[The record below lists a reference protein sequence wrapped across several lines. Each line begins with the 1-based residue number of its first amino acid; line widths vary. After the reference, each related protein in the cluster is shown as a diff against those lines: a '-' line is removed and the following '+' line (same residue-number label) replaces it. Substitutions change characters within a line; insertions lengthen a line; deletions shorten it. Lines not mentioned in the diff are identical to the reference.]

1 MSRFLRFCAF
11 LSVLFLATNVFAAG
25 YTCPTAKRYT
35 SCATNYYVSDCGTT
49 FNGRTL
55 TTDDL
60 TAGNSCEEC
69 PDGYTC
75 SGGLVCPRVSQVTIA
90 YVTGNTTLGQ
100 SQPLAGVATSLATIS
115 RMSTGV
121 PAALKNTDYGWTFA
135 GWATA
140 PNTNEVTYTDGQSV
154 TLTENTVLYGVW
166 ERTITVNYYASATA
180 RTVTS
185 VGMSQY
191 YRNTSTTV
199 AGVSTVARPALVASN
214 YGWNPIGWSYGTTT
228 TPNITTITNTA
239 VTIPVGVPA
248 ALNAVYTR
256 SSGVTYN
263 GNGNTG
269 GSTNATAYTQLFN
282 AANGAADSVSVTL
295 ASNGFTKTGHTFS
308 KWAAGSTSGTQYA
321 AGATFTPTNT
331 AWTSASSYTMY
342 AIWAANTYTVSFD
355 ANGGSGGQSAN
366 VTATYDNAMPSISTT
381 APTRT
386 GYTFMG
392 WYDNQT
398 YTSGTQYYTAAG
410 ASARTWNKT
419 ANTTLY
425 AGWKANDIYVR
436 LDKNGGSGTC
446 LDVPDT
452 AISTLACT
460 YNSNC
465 VLPVWNSTTCNIV
478 NTTSGHTHEIFTGWN
493 TAEDGSGTTYAPGA
507 NVKNIISSGVVML
520 YAVWTNPTGN
530 IVNGQAAF
538 VTPVGNAPTANVVCN
553 TGYQTS
559 GTYSGTAG
567 NPNFSY
573 TCTAISYTCAAG
585 KYLPKSST
593 SCASCPAGRYCAG
606 GTYSYNESSDQGITG
621 VCASGYSTG
630 GASASTCTACT
641 SGYAASGTAYT
652 AHDQKA
658 DCKRTITLNKN
669 GGSGTILGVSGTTSA
684 SVVCSEG
691 VACSFGDASV
701 LTQTGY
707 TFKTGW
713 GTSASC
719 TATTNSFTTPTSSTY
734 YACKSAN
741 TFPVSYAGNS
751 NTGGSAPTSPTSCT
765 YDSACT
771 APSNTYTKTGAR
783 FTGWKCTGGTTAC
796 DGDIIA
802 AGGSLKNVSTGTGIT
817 LTAQWTPNV
826 YTVYFKTGSTNM
838 GSQDFTYGVSQKLTP
853 VSALS
858 NIPVS
863 SDYGWRFVGWSSA
876 PDSTVEYEDVESVR
890 NLTTTHGGTV
900 VLYGVWE
907 RDVDLLYYGSATAVQ
922 PTMTSGVQSY
932 YNSSTTAATRTGI
945 VLPLLSTATSYN
957 WAPYG
962 WALNSNT
969 TTTATVSAT
978 TATTVTPAIDVGTT
992 DGLVYTALY
1001 KRTAT
1006 VSYSGNG
1013 ATGGSTS
1020 STSGTQYF
1028 NTGNG
1033 AANALTLTLASNGF
1047 TKTGYTFS
1055 KWAAGNAGA
1064 AYTFPNTAWASAAS
1078 VSTNATWT
1086 ANKYTVTLDAGDIAS
1101 GTVYTTYNTAVYTD
1115 SARTKAMSTSAN
1127 AVSGGLLTPKSV
1139 TVTYNANGG
1148 YVSST
1153 SANAY
1158 MPFNGYWSATS
1169 GGTQYIGT
1177 GGYITD
1183 AGLIAAKG
1191 YTANKTWYAQWSPT
1205 TVSLPTPTRTGYTF
1219 KGWATSSSATSGVTG
1234 NYSVTGD
1241 VTLYATW
1248 SANMTG
1254 GIVLNSQYFASSSA
1268 STGTTVTVSAA
1279 PTPIY
1284 IKYDTGV
1291 YDSTSANATAI
1302 TKLTTLPTYT
1312 GYTFQGFYTG
1322 KAGTGAQVIDASGN
1336 FLTVTLYPTAGT
1348 TATWYAHYTANCNQV
1363 LLNANGGT
1371 AGSVTKLYKKS
1382 GSGTWY
1388 TDAACTIGYARLEDV
1403 KPTRSDYTFRG
1414 FYLDDPAD
1422 ISSSESSG
1430 TARYITHTGETTNTG
1445 NTWTIT
1451 GGAVLYA
1458 GWARNCEPGDK
1469 ATCSLTVGQTTTYTT
1484 GCDAGY
1490 NIKSGANTYA
1500 PVCQAN
1506 TYYVQYDS
1514 NVDAAMGTPSWTGF
1528 KKLTYTYDTESYLQE
1543 AAVLW
1548 SGSVDYTYAGKRYS
1562 FVGWSRTDGATT
1574 PDSDLESPSDTGT
1587 KKAWNLTTTNG
1598 ATVYLYAVWSSC
1610 NTCLPDIVGA
1620 TCDLVDAVT
1629 CTYETSCLPGY
1640 KEASGAGTYNPQC
1653 DPIDYQIKYN
1663 ANCDLATGGTMANT
1677 VLDYD
1682 DKVNLTTNGFRCGT
1696 KQFLGWADISGC
1708 SVTLD
1713 GDRTCDVVYTQ
1724 GQEVEKLT
1732 TVDGAVVQLFA
1743 VWGDCP
1749 ACSAG
1754 TGASCV
1760 QSAPLGV
1767 CTYTTSC
1774 LAGYNT
1780 LVGDGTTN
1788 PSCSA
1793 NRYTVEYNMNCPSG
1807 ATCSSAPSNTTCT
1820 YAKTCIFSDIQS
1832 TSLYAGGYKLTG
1844 WASTTTGTGEAAGI
1858 NLTTTNNGTV
1868 TRYAIWSKC
1877 AAGTYHPAGTG
1888 TAANVC
1894 TNAADGKFV
1903 ATAGATADVACAQGS
1918 YSEKSSAS
1926 TQCVACPAGR
1936 TTSGTGTKYN
1946 ATANTACSATCSNN
1960 TGVYAWA
1967 TPSWSNNTVANLCT
1981 VTSCSSTYYKNSNAC
1996 ALCSGLASGF
2006 YPNSDNGNSSG
2017 ASACFTNELSGQYV
2031 KSANDSAA
2039 TDCANWTYRPAH
2051 SVNYGST
2058 STCAPCAAVPS
2069 AVSGVAWTKAS
2080 GTRWTSYNQ
2089 CVVTQTPANCAS
2101 GTVKRTQTSTTAW
2114 GNTKLASTLRS
2125 EDGYYADT
2133 SATSCTI
2140 CPSGS
2145 YCPAGATS
2153 STRCAVGSYSNT
2165 TGQHE
2170 CVACQDGKTT
2180 SGSGQTSCNATCS
2193 NTAGVSDWET
2203 ASWTTSN
2210 TITNLC
2216 TVAAT
2221 AGCSENYYKSSNS
2234 CLTCSSGTNSKYTLS
2249 AAGTTS
2255 VNSCYLKT
2263 TAGKYVATKGAGET
2277 ACISPYYCKGG
2288 TTVYYGTGTTTGG
2301 NAACTGLGSI
2311 YTKSDASASAETQCY
2326 ATTSPGK
2333 YVTAK
2338 ATAEAACPAG
2348 DWCEGSVKVYYGSAG
2363 GNTDC
2368 PDGYTNGTTGYSQ
2381 QSQCLMNVAG
2391 GKYVATQNESSAS
2404 GTCAKGYV
2412 KAAHTVNYGSTS
2424 SCTACTGAT
2433 YAANTGQASCTAC
2446 PTATN
2451 NASKATG
2458 YAYWNAGGTA
2468 DHTTVTGCYVH
2479 YSNDTV
2485 DNGSASLYYCYA
2497 DTDAATTG
2505 EYGVDGT
2512 SKGCWVYWDKLKCDG
2527 GYYNKNY
2534 STSSN
2539 YDFTNK
2545 TVAKLK
2551 ANACIAVEAG
2561 NWSADESLTRTA
2573 CTSPL
2578 TTIGYGTAA
2587 NEEADCGRKLHMGDN
2602 VVYLRSGKRTTPSL
2616 RVKVGDTTFYGALS
2630 TSLSS
2635 AMKVKNGSTEYSV
2648 VNDYQ

>member
-35 SCATNYYVSDCGTT
+35 SCAANYYVSDCGTT

-55 TTDDL
+55 TTADL
-60 TAGNSCEEC
+60 TAGNSCIEC
-69 PDGYTC
+69 PDNYTC
-75 SGGLVCPRVSQVTIA
+75 SGGLVCPRISQVTIK
-90 YVTGNTTLGQ
+90 YVTGSTQLGQ
-100 SQPLAGVATSLATIS
+100 SQPMSGVALSLPTIS
-115 RMSTGV
+115 RMSTNV

-140 PNTNEVTYTDGQSV
+140 PNTNTVTYTDGQSV
-154 TLTENTVLYGVW
+154 TFTENTVLYGVW
-166 ERTITVNYYASATA
+166 KRTITRRYYASATA
-180 RTVTS
+180 TS
-185 VGMSQY
+185 VTTSTAATQY
-191 YRNTSTTV
+191 YRNTSTTAANV
-199 AGVSTVARPALVASN
+199 LTVARPALVASN
-214 YGWNPIGWSYGTTT
+214 YGWTPIGWSYGTST
-228 TPNITTITNTA
+228 TPNITTITSTA
-239 VTIPVGVPA
+239 VTIPINAPA

-308 KWAAGSTSGTQYA
+308 KWAAGSTGGTQYA

-331 AWTSASSYTMY
+331 AWTSTSSYTMY
-342 AIWAANTYTVSFD
+342 AIWAAVQNTVSFNV
-355 ANGGSGGQSAN
+355 NGGSGGQSAN
-366 VTATYDNAMPSISTT
+366 VTATYGNAMPGISTT

-398 YTSGTQYYTAAG
+398 YTAGTQYYTAAG

-425 AGWKANDIYVR
+425 AGWKPNDIYVR
-436 LDKNGGSGTC
+436 LNKNGGSGTC

-507 NVKNIISSGVVML
+507 NVKNIVSSGVVML

-530 IVNGQAAF
+530 IVNGQANFETA
-538 VTPVGNAPTANVVCN
+538 VGNAPTAQVVCN

-593 SCASCPAGRYCAG
+593 SCASCPAGYYCAG
-606 GTYSYNESSDQGITG
+606 GTYSYNTSSNQGITG

-652 AHDQKA
+652 AHDQKS

-669 GGSGTILGVSGTTSA
+669 GGSGTIQGTSGTTNA

-701 LTQTGY
+701 LTQDGY

-719 TATTNSFTTPTSSTY
+719 TATTYSFTTPTSSTY

-741 TFPVSYAGNS
+741 TFTVSYAGNS

-771 APSNTYTKTGAR
+771 APSNTYTKTGFR

-817 LTAQWTPNV
+817 LTAQWERNS
-826 YTVYFKTGSTNM
+826 YTVYFKTGNTNM
-838 GSQDFTYGVSQKLTP
+838 GSQAFSYGVSQKLTG

-858 NIPVS
+858 NVPVS
-863 SDYGWRFVGWSSA
+863 SDYGWRFVGWSTGA
-876 PDSTVEYEDVESVR
+876 DSTVEYTDGQSVS
-890 NLTTTHGGTV
+890 NLTATHGGTV
-900 VLYGVWE
+900 VLYGVWQ
-907 RDVDLLYYGSATAVQ
+907 RDVDLLYYSSATAVQ
-922 PTMTSGVQSY
+922 STMTSGVQSY
-932 YNSSTTAATRTGI
+932 YNSSTTAATRTAI
-945 VLPLLSTATSYN
+945 PLPLLSTSTSYS

-992 DGLVYTALY
+992 DGLAYTALY

-1033 AANALTLTLASNGF
+1033 VANALTLTLASNGF

-1086 ANKYTVTLDAGDIAS
+1086 ANKYTVALDAGDIAS

-1127 AVSGGLLTPKSV
+1127 AVSGGLLLPKSV

-1148 YVSST
+1148 SVSPT
-1153 SANAY
+1153 SVNSN
-1158 MPFNGYWSATS
+1158 MTFNGYWSATS
-1169 GGTQYIGT
+1169 GGTRYIGT

-1191 YTANKTWYAQWSPT
+1191 YTANKTWYAQWLPA

-1219 KGWATSSSATSGVTG
+1219 AGWATSSSATSGVTG

-1254 GIVLNSQYFASSSA
+1254 GIVLSSQYYASSSA
-1268 STGTTVTVSAA
+1268 STGTALTASAA

-1284 IKYDTGV
+1284 IKYNTGV
-1291 YDSTSANATAI
+1291 YDSSLANATAI
-1302 TKLTTLPTYT
+1302 TKLTTLPEYT

-1322 KAGTGAQVIDASGN
+1322 KAGTGDQVIDKYGD
-1336 FLTVTLYPTAGT
+1336 FLSDKVNTLYPDAGATAIWYPYF
-1348 TATWYAHYTANCNQV
+1348 TADCNMV
-1363 LLNANGGT
+1363 LLNSNGGT
-1371 AGSVTKLYKKS
+1371 AGLLTRLYKRS
-1382 GSGTWY
+1382 GSGAWY
-1388 TDAACTIGYARLEDV
+1388 TNSACTTSYAGSATV
-1403 KPTRSDYTFRG
+1403 KPTLEGYTFRG
-1414 FYLDDPAD
+1414 FYTEDLTNVSVDVAESTD
-1422 ISSSESSG
+1422 IRMIGSLG
-1430 TARYITHTGETTNTG
+1430 GPTTVG
-1445 NTWTIT
+1445 NSWKIT
-1451 GGAVLYA
+1451 GTETLYA
-1458 GWARNCEPGDK
+1458 AWAKNCDAGNK
-1469 ATCSLTVGQTTTYTT
+1469 ATCSLDVDDGVDYIT
-1484 GCDAGY
+1484 GCDAGWH
-1490 NIKSGANTYA
+1490 ITSGVNTYA
-1500 PVCQAN
+1500 PVCMAN

-1514 NVDAAMGTPSWTGF
+1514 NAGAAMGTPSWTGF
-1528 KKLTYTYDTESYLQE
+1528 KTRTYTYDTESYLEE
-1543 AAVLW
+1543 AADLW
-1548 SGSVDYTYAGKRYS
+1548 SGSVDYTYGGKLYS
-1562 FVGWSRTDGATT
+1562 FVGWSRTQGAST

-1587 KKAWNLTTTNG
+1587 YKAWNLTTTNG
-1598 ATVYLYAVWSSC
+1598 ATVYLYAVWSDCFS
-1610 NTCLPDIVGA
+1610 CLPDLGA
-1620 TCDLVDAVT
+1620 TCDLVDTVT
-1629 CTYETSCLPGY
+1629 CKYETSCLPGY
-1640 KEASGAGTYNPQC
+1640 KEASGAGTYNPKC

-1663 ANCDLATGGTMANT
+1663 ANCDLAGGTMANT
-1677 VLDYD
+1677 VLDYED
-1682 DKVNLTTNGFRCGT
+1682 RVNLATNGFTCGA
-1696 KQFLGWADISGC
+1696 KEFLGWADIYGC
-1708 SVTLD
+1708 ELTLD
-1713 GDRTCDVVYTQ
+1713 GGRVCDEADVVYTQ

-1732 TVDGAVVQLFA
+1732 TVDGSVFHLFA
-1743 VWGDCP
+1743 VWGDCTE
-1749 ACSAG
+1749 CSSD
-1754 TGASCV
+1754 TPGASCI
-1760 QSAPLGV
+1760 QSAPQGV
-1767 CTYTTSC
+1767 CKYTTSC
-1774 LAGYNT
+1774 LPGYNT

-1877 AAGTYHPAGTG
+1877 AAGTYHPASTG

-1903 ATAGATADVACAQGS
+1903 AAAGATADVACAQGS

-1926 TQCVACPAGR
+1926 TKCVACPAGR

-1946 ATANTACSATCSNN
+1946 ATANTACSATCSNKA
-1960 TGVYAWA
+1960 GVYAWA
-1967 TPSWSNNTVANLCT
+1967 SPSWSNNTVANLCT
-1981 VTSCSSTYYKNSNAC
+1981 VSKCNANTYYTSTTGSGYKNTCTSCGSNSGTSAGNTSTTCTCTTGYTSTGKV
-1996 ALCSGLASGF
+1996 G
-2006 YPNSDNGNSSG
+2006 G
-2017 ASACFTNELSGQYV
+2017 A
-2031 KSANDSAA
+2031 
-2039 TDCANWTYRPAH
+2039 
-2051 SVNYGST
+2051 ST
-2058 STCAPCAAVPS
+2058 STSGCSLISDIACAIGQYLP
-2069 AVSGVAWTKAS
+2069 AS
-2080 GTRWTSYNQ
+2080 
-2089 CVVTQTPANCAS
+2089 
-2101 GTVKRTQTSTTAW
+2101 STTCSAC
-2114 GNTKLASTLRS
+2114 TA
-2125 EDGYYADT
+2125 GYY
-2133 SATSCTI
+2133 
-2140 CPSGS
+2140 CPSS
-2145 YCPAGATS
+2145 AKTY
-2153 STRCAVGSYSNT
+2153 SYSSSIQGRT
-2165 TGQHE
+2165 
-2170 CVACQDGKTT
+2170 ACSAGTYQPDT
-2180 SGSGQTSCNATCS
+2180 GQTSCLSADK
-2193 NTAGVSDWET
+2193 G
-2203 ASWTTSN
+2203 
-2210 TITNLC
+2210 
-2216 TVAAT
+2216 
-2221 AGCSENYYKSSNS
+2221 YYV
-2234 CLTCSSGTNSKYTLS
+2234 SGT
-2249 AAGTTS
+2249 A
-2255 VNSCYLKT
+2255 KT
-2263 TAGKYVATKGAGET
+2263 A
-2277 ACISPYYCKGG
+2277 
-2288 TTVYYGTGTTTGG
+2288 
-2301 NAACTGLGSI
+2301 
-2311 YTKSDASASAETQCY
+2311 Q
-2326 ATTSPGK
+2326 
-2333 YVTAK
+2333 
-2338 ATAEAACPAG
+2338 
-2348 DWCEGSVKVYYGSAG
+2348 
-2363 GNTDC
+2363 
-2368 PDGYTNGTTGYSQ
+2368 
-2381 QSQCLMNVAG
+2381 
-2391 GKYVATQNESSAS
+2391 
-2404 GTCAKGYV
+2404 
-2412 KAAHTVNYGSTS
+2412 
-2424 SCTACTGAT
+2424 TACTGAK
-2433 YAANTGQASCTAC
+2433 YQDATGQTSCKSCPDSSETDAS
-2446 PTATN
+2446 
-2451 NASKATG
+2451 ATG
-2458 YAYWNAGGTA
+2458 SYGYYKSGGIQ
-2468 DHTTVTGCYVH
+2468 DTVTGCYARFKKTVTAGTIQGNC
-2479 YSNDTV
+2479 YSDASGVYGRVCDGFT
-2485 DNGSASLYYCYA
+2485 GSVCN
-2497 DTDAATTG
+2497 
-2505 EYGVDGT
+2505 
-2512 SKGCWVYWDKLKCDG
+2512 G
-2527 GYYNKNY
+2527 GYYYPGNAIGNI
-2534 STSSN
+2534 TSLN
-2539 YDFTNK
+2539 AMWEG
-2545 TVAKLK
+2545 VCK
-2551 ANACIAVEAG
+2551 AVGAG
-2561 NWSADESLTRTA
+2561 YYFAGGDVTWRTA
-2573 CTSPL
+2573 QVRGQCDSGL
-2578 TTIGYGTAA
+2578 TTIGYGTGA
-2587 NEEADCGRKLHMGDN
+2587 NEAEDCGRKLHMGDN
-2602 VVYLRSGKRTTPSL
+2602 VVYLRSAKRTTPSL

-2635 AMKVKNGSTEYSV
+2635 AMKVKNGSTKYSV

>member
-11 LSVLFLATNVFAAG
+11 LSVLFLTTNVFAAG
-25 YTCPTAKRYT
+25 YTCPTAKKYT
-35 SCATNYYVSDCGTT
+35 SCAANYYVSDCGTT
-49 FNGRTL
+49 FDGRTL
-55 TTDDL
+55 TTANL
-60 TAGNSCEEC
+60 TSGNSCITC

-75 SGGLVCPRVSQVTIA
+75 SGGLVCPRVSQVTVR

-100 SQPLAGVATSLATIS
+100 SQPFAGVATALATIS
-115 RMSTGV
+115 RMQSNIPTPLRTG
-121 PAALKNTDYGWTFA
+121 NTYGWEFK
-135 GWATA
+135 GWATE
-140 PNTNEVTYTDGQSV
+140 PGTNAVEYEDGASV

-166 ERTITVNYYASATA
+166 NRTITRRYYSSATA
-180 RTVTS
+180 TS
-185 VGMSQY
+185 LTESTAATQY
-191 YRNTSTTV
+191 YRNTSTTAADV
-199 AGVSTVARPALVASN
+199 TSYARPALYTNST
-214 YGWNPIGWSYGTTT
+214 YGWTPIGWSYGVST
-228 TPNITTITNTA
+228 TPNITSNITSSGTA
-239 VTIPVGVPA
+239 ANPVDVPP

-256 SSGVTYN
+256 SAAVTYN

-269 GSTNATAYTQLFN
+269 GTTNATAYTQLFN
-282 AANGAADSVSVTL
+282 VANGTADSVSVTL
-295 ASNGFTKTGHTFS
+295 AANGFTKTGHTFS
-308 KWAAGSTSGTQYA
+308 KWAAGSTGGTKYA
-321 AGATFTPTNT
+321 AGATFAPTNK
-331 AWTSASSYTMY
+331 AWTSPSSYTMY
-342 AIWAANTYTVSFD
+342 AIW
-355 ANGGSGGQSAN
+355 
-366 VTATYDNAMPSISTT
+366 
-381 APTRT
+381 
-386 GYTFMG
+386 
-392 WYDNQT
+392 
-398 YTSGTQYYTAAG
+398 
-410 ASARTWNKT
+410 
-419 ANTTLY
+419 
-425 AGWKANDIYVR
+425 
-436 LDKNGGSGTC
+436 
-446 LDVPDT
+446 
-452 AISTLACT
+452 
-460 YNSNC
+460 
-465 VLPVWNSTTCNIV
+465 
-478 NTTSGHTHEIFTGWN
+478 
-493 TAEDGSGTTYAPGA
+493 
-507 NVKNIISSGVVML
+507 
-520 YAVWTNPTGN
+520 
-530 IVNGQAAF
+530 
-538 VTPVGNAPTANVVCN
+538 
-553 TGYQTS
+553 
-559 GTYSGTAG
+559 
-567 NPNFSY
+567 
-573 TCTAISYTCAAG
+573 TAISYTCAAG
-585 KYLPKSST
+585 EYLPKKAT
-593 SCASCPAGRYCAG
+593 SCESCPEGRYCEG
-606 GTYSYNESSDQGITG
+606 GTYSYNESNDQGITG

-630 GASASTCTACT
+630 GASTSTCTACA

-652 AHDQKA
+652 AHDQKS

-669 GGSGTILGVSGTTSA
+669 GGSGTIQGTSGTTNA

-701 LTQTGY
+701 LTQDGY

-741 TFPVSYAGNS
+741 TFTVSYSGNG

-771 APSNTYTKTGAR
+771 APSNTYTKTGFR

-817 LTAQWTPNV
+817 LTAQWARNS
-826 YTVYFKTGSTNM
+826 YTVFFRTGSTNM
-838 GSQDFTYGVSQKLTP
+838 GSQDFSYGVSQKLTG

-858 NIPVS
+858 NVPVS
-863 SDYGWRFVGWSSA
+863 SDYGWRFVGWSSDA
-876 PDSTVEYEDVESVR
+876 NSTVEYTDGQSVN
-890 NLTTTHGGTV
+890 NLTDTHGGTV

-907 RDVDLLYYGSATAVQ
+907 RDVDLLYYPSATAVQ

-932 YNSSTTAATRTGI
+932 YNSSTTAVTRTGI
-945 VLPLLSTATSYN
+945 VLPLLSTSTGYA

-978 TATTVTPAIDVGTT
+978 TATTVTPAINVGTT

-1001 KRTAT
+1001 KRTAS

-1013 ATGGSTS
+1013 ATGGSTT
-1020 STSGTQYF
+1020 STTGTQYF

-1033 AANALTLTLASNGF
+1033 AAKALSLTLASNGF
-1047 TKTGYTFS
+1047 TRTGYTFS

-1064 AYTFPNTAWASAAS
+1064 AYTFPNTAWNSAAS

-1086 ANKYTVTLDAGDIAS
+1086 ANQYTITLDAGDVAS
-1101 GTVYTTYNTAVYTD
+1101 GAVYTTYNTAVYTD

-1127 AVSGGLLTPKSV
+1127 AVATTLLSTKPV

-1148 YVSST
+1148 SVSPT
-1153 SANAY
+1153 SAKAY

-1177 GGYITD
+1177 GGYITN
-1183 AGLIAAKG
+1183 AGLLAANG
-1191 YTANKTWYAQWSPT
+1191 YTANKTWYAQWLPT
-1205 TVSLPTPTRTGYTF
+1205 NVSLPTPTRTGYTF
-1219 KGWATSSSATSGVTG
+1219 AGWATSSSATSGATG

-1254 GIVLNSQYFASSSA
+1254 AIALNSQYFASSSA
-1268 STGTTVTVSAA
+1268 STGAAATTQAA

-1284 IKYDTGV
+1284 IKYNTGV

-1302 TKLTTLPTYT
+1302 TKLTTLPQYT
-1312 GYTFQGFYTG
+1312 GYTFQGFYTD
-1322 KAGTGAQVIDASGN
+1322 KAGSGDQVIDKYGN
-1336 FLTVTLYPTAGT
+1336 FLSDKVNTLYQDAGAT
-1348 TATWYAHYTANCNQV
+1348 DTWYAHYTANCNQV
-1363 LLNANGGT
+1363 LLNANGGS

-1388 TDAACTIGYARLEDV
+1388 TNAGCTTNYAGSTNV
-1403 KPTRSDYTFRG
+1403 KPTRSGYTFRG
-1414 FYLDDPAD
+1414 FYLNDPAD

-1430 TARYITHTGETTNTG
+1430 TARHITDTGATTNTG
-1445 NTWTIT
+1445 NNWKIT
-1451 GGAVLYA
+1451 GDAVLYA
-1458 GWARNCEPGDK
+1458 GWAKNCDPGDT

-1506 TYYVQYDS
+1506 TYYVRYDAS
-1514 NVDAAMGTPSWTGF
+1514 PAALGSPSWAEF
-1528 KKLTYTYDTESYLQE
+1528 KTKTYTYDTKSYLEE
-1543 AAVLW
+1543 AVPLW
-1548 SGSVDYTYAGKRYS
+1548 PDSVDYTYEGKLYA
-1562 FVGWSRTDGATT
+1562 FVGWSRTQGATT
-1574 PDSDLESPSDTGT
+1574 PDSDLETPSDTGT
-1587 KKAWNLTTTNG
+1587 YKAWNLTTTNG

-1610 NTCLPDIVGA
+1610 LTCLVEHGA

-1629 CTYETSCLPGY
+1629 CTYETSCLTGY
-1640 KEASGAGTYNPQC
+1640 KEASGAGTYNPKC

-1663 ANCDLATGGTMANT
+1663 ANCDGATGTMANT
-1677 VLDYD
+1677 VLDYN
-1682 DKVNLTTNGFRCGT
+1682 DKVNLTTNGFTCGI
-1696 KQFLGWADISGC
+1696 KKFLGWADINGC
-1708 SVTLD
+1708 EVGLG
-1713 GDRTCDVVYTQ
+1713 GDKTCTVAYTQ
-1724 GQEVEKLT
+1724 GQEVEKLAT
-1732 TVDGAVVQLFA
+1732 ADGSVVQLFA
-1743 VWGDCP
+1743 VWGDCMECMASTP
-1749 ACSAG
+1749 
-1754 TGASCV
+1754 GASCV
-1760 QSAPLGV
+1760 QSAPQGV
-1767 CTYTTSC
+1767 CTYETAC
-1774 LAGYNT
+1774 LPGYNT
-1780 LVGDGTTN
+1780 LENGGTTF

-1793 NRYTVEYNMNCPSG
+1793 NNYTVKYNMNCPSG
-1807 ATCSSAPSNTTCT
+1807 ATCSSAPSNTTCK
-1820 YAKTCIFSDIQS
+1820 YAQTCVFSDIQS

-1844 WASTTTGTGEAAGI
+1844 WASTTTGTGAASGI

-1877 AAGTYHPAGTG
+1877 AAGTYHPASTG

-1903 ATAGATADVACAQGS
+1903 AAAGATADVACAKGS

-1926 TQCVACPAGR
+1926 TKCVACPAGR

-1946 ATANTACSATCSNN
+1946 ATANTACAVTCSNN

-1967 TPSWSNNTVANLCT
+1967 SPSWSNNTVANLCT

-1996 ALCSGLASGF
+1996 ALCSGLANEF

-2017 ASACFTNELSGQYV
+2017 ASACFTDELSGQYV
-2031 KSANDSAA
+2031 KSANDSVA
-2039 TDCANWTYRPAH
+2039 TDCVNWTYRPAH
-2051 SVNYGST
+2051 TVNYGST
-2058 STCAPCAAVPS
+2058 STCAPCATVPN
-2069 AVSGVAWTKAS
+2069 ALNGVAWTKAS
-2080 GTRWTSYNQ
+2080 GTKWTSYDQ

-2101 GTVKRTQTSTTAW
+2101 GTVKRTQTGTNAW
-2114 GNTKLASTLRS
+2114 GSITLASTLKS
-2125 EDGYYADT
+2125 TDGFFADT
-2133 SATSCTI
+2133 NATECTI

-2153 STRCAVGSYSNT
+2153 STKCAVGSYSST

-2180 SGSGQTSCNATCS
+2180 SGTGQTSCNATCS
-2193 NTAGVSDWET
+2193 NASGVSDWET

-2210 TITNLC
+2210 TMTNLC
-2216 TVAAT
+2216 TIAAT
-2221 AGCSENYYKSSNS
+2221 AGCSANYYKSSNS
-2234 CLTCSSGTNSKYTLS
+2234 CLTCSSGTDSKYTLS

-2288 TTVYYGTGTTTGG
+2288 ITVYYGGTGTTTGG
-2301 NAACTGLGSI
+2301 NSECTGLGSI

-2348 DWCEGSVKVYYGSAG
+2348 DWCEGSVKVYYGDAG

-2368 PDGYTNGTTGYSQ
+2368 PSGYTNGTTGYSQ

-2391 GKYVATQNESSAS
+2391 GKYVAIPEESSAS
-2404 GTCAKGYV
+2404 GTCAKGYA

-2433 YAANTGQASCTAC
+2433 YAASTGQASCTAC
-2446 PTATN
+2446 PAATN
-2451 NASKATG
+2451 NASKATS
-2458 YAYWNAGGTA
+2458 YSYWNAGGTA

-2485 DNGSASLYYCYA
+2485 NNGSASLYYCYA

-2512 SKGCWVYWDKLKCDG
+2512 SKGCWVYWDNLKCDG

-2534 STSSN
+2534 STSSD

-2545 TVAKLK
+2545 TVANLK

-2561 NWSADESLTRTA
+2561 NWSANDALTRTA

-2587 NEEADCGRKLHMGDN
+2587 NEAADCGRKLHMGDN

-2616 RVKVGDTTFYGALS
+2616 RVKVGGTTFYGALS

>member
-60 TAGNSCEEC
+60 TAGNSCIEC

-75 SGGLVCPRVSQVTIA
+75 SGGLVCPRISQVTIA

-100 SQPLAGVATSLATIS
+100 SQPFAGVATALATIS
-115 RMSTGV
+115 RMQSNIPAPLRTG
-121 PAALKNTDYGWTFA
+121 NTYGWEFK

-140 PNTNEVTYTDGQSV
+140 PNTNAVTYTDGQSV
-154 TLTENTVLYGVW
+154 AFTSNQVLYAVW
-166 ERTITVNYYASATA
+166 GRTITRRFYASATA
-180 RTVTS
+180 TS
-185 VGMSQY
+185 LTTSTSITQY
-191 YRNTSTTV
+191 YRNTSTTA
-199 AGVSTVARPALVASN
+199 AGVTSYTRPALYAHSDSTI
-214 YGWNPIGWSYGTTT
+214 GWSPIGWSYGTST
-228 TPNITTITNTA
+228 TPDITSNITSSGTA
-239 VTIPVGVPA
+239 ANPVNVSPE
-248 ALNAVYTR
+248 LNAVYTR
-256 SSGVTYN
+256 SAGVTYN

-269 GSTNATAYTQLFN
+269 GSTNATAFTQSFN
-282 AANGAADSVSVTL
+282 AANGGANSVSVTL
-295 ASNGFTKTGHTFS
+295 ASNGFTKTGYTFS
-308 KWAAGSTSGTQYA
+308 KWAAGSTGGTQYA
-321 AGATFTPTNT
+321 AGATFTPTNR
-331 AWTSASSYTMY
+331 AWTSPSSYPMY
-342 AIWAANTYTVSFD
+342 AIWAAVQNTVSFD

-366 VTATYDNAMPSISTT
+366 VTATYDSAMPGISTTAPTRTGYTFMGWYDNATYTAGTQYYTAAGASARTWDKTANTTLYAGWKPNTYTVSFNANGGSGGQSADVTATYDSAMPSISTTAPTRDGYTFIGWYDNKTYTAGTQYYNATGASARAWNKTANTTLYAGWRPNSYTVSFNANGGSGGQSATVTATYDSAMPSISTT

-392 WYDNQT
+392 WYDNAT

-410 ASARTWNKT
+410 ASARKWDKT
-419 ANTTLY
+419 ADTTLY
-425 AGWKANDIYVR
+425 AGWR
-436 LDKNGGSGTC
+436 
-446 LDVPDT
+446 
-452 AISTLACT
+452 
-460 YNSNC
+460 
-465 VLPVWNSTTCNIV
+465 
-478 NTTSGHTHEIFTGWN
+478 
-493 TAEDGSGTTYAPGA
+493 A
-507 NVKNIISSGVVML
+507 NVYQVV
-520 YAVWTNPTGN
+520 
-530 IVNGQAAF
+530 F
-538 VTPVGNAPTANVVCN
+538 
-553 TGYQTS
+553 
-559 GTYSGTAG
+559 
-567 NPNFSY
+567 
-573 TCTAISYTCAAG
+573 
-585 KYLPKSST
+585 
-593 SCASCPAGRYCAG
+593 R
-606 GTYSYNESSDQGITG
+606 
-621 VCASGYSTG
+621 
-630 GASASTCTACT
+630 
-641 SGYAASGTAYT
+641 
-652 AHDQKA
+652 
-658 DCKRTITLNKN
+658 
-669 GGSGTILGVSGTTSA
+669 
-684 SVVCSEG
+684 
-691 VACSFGDASV
+691 
-701 LTQTGY
+701 
-707 TFKTGW
+707 
-713 GTSASC
+713 
-719 TATTNSFTTPTSSTY
+719 
-734 YACKSAN
+734 
-741 TFPVSYAGNS
+741 
-751 NTGGSAPTSPTSCT
+751 
-765 YDSACT
+765 
-771 APSNTYTKTGAR
+771 
-783 FTGWKCTGGTTAC
+783 
-796 DGDIIA
+796 
-802 AGGSLKNVSTGTGIT
+802 
-817 LTAQWTPNV
+817 
-826 YTVYFKTGSTNM
+826 TGSTNM
-838 GSQDFTYGVSQKLTP
+838 GSQDFTYGVSQKLTA
-853 VSALS
+853 VSTMS
-858 NIPVS
+858 NIPVLS
-863 SDYGWRFVGWSSA
+863 TNGWTFAGWSIDA
-876 PDSTVEYEDVESVR
+876 NSTVEYEDGQSVS
-890 NLTTTHGGTV
+890 NLTTTHGGTY
-900 VLYGVWE
+900 VLYGVWT
-907 RDVDLLYYGSATAVQ
+907 RPVTFKYYNGATATGV
-922 PTMTSGVQSY
+922 TTSTRTQSY
-932 YNSSTTAATRTGI
+932 YNTSATAAGKNAVSTYPIVTQTGD
-945 VLPLLSTATSYN
+945 N
-957 WAPYG
+957 KWAPYG

-969 TTTATVSAT
+969 TTDSAS
-978 TATTVTPAIDVGTT
+978 TATTTAANVSPGIDTSNPI
-992 DGLVYTALY
+992 YTALY
-1001 KRTAT
+1001 NRTYTITYDGNNAT
-1006 VSYSGNG
+1006 S
-1013 ATGGSTS
+1013 GSTAN
-1020 STSGTQYF
+1020 TTGTQYF
-1028 NTGNG
+1028 NSGSSS
-1033 AANALTLTLASNGF
+1033 ANYLQLTLAQNGF
-1047 TKTGYTFS
+1047 TKIGYGFS
-1055 KWAAGNAGA
+1055 KWADLLAATPLEYAAGA
-1064 AYTFPNTAWASAAS
+1064 TYTVLNQNRTWASTPLTTMFAVWGAQQYEITLDQNGAT
-1078 VSTNATWT
+1078 TNATTTKLYTKYNTGVYSDSGRTT
-1086 ANKYTVTLDAGDIAS
+1086 AMTTSSKVSLPQRQFTVTF
-1101 GTVYTTYNTAVYTD
+1101 
-1115 SARTKAMSTSAN
+1115 
-1127 AVSGGLLTPKSV
+1127 
-1139 TVTYNANGG
+1139 NANGG
-1148 YVSST
+1148 FVST
-1153 SANAY
+1153 SSATATSE
-1158 MPFNGYWSATS
+1158 FNGYWSATS
-1169 GGTQYIGT
+1169 GGTQYINASGT
-1177 GGYITD
+1177 MLD
-1183 AGLIAAKG
+1183 AGLTAGKG
-1191 YTANKTWYAQWSPT
+1191 YAANKTWYARWVPGS
-1205 TVSLPTPTRTGYTF
+1205 VALPTPTRTGYTF
-1219 KGWATSSSATSGVTG
+1219 AGWATSCDATSVLSSPYTP
-1234 NYSVTGD
+1234 TAD
-1241 VTLYATW
+1241 VTLCATW

-1254 GIVLNSQYFASSSA
+1254 GIVLDSQYYASSSA
-1268 STGTTVTVSAA
+1268 STGTAATVSAV

-1291 YDSTSANATAI
+1291 YASTSVNATAI

-1371 AGSVTKLYKKS
+1371 AGSVATLYKKS
-1382 GSGTWY
+1382 GDGTWY
-1388 TDAACTIGYARLEDV
+1388 TNAACTIGYAGLEAV

-1414 FYLDDPAD
+1414 FYLKAPTD

-1445 NTWTIT
+1445 NNWKIT
-1451 GGAVLYA
+1451 GAAVLFA

-1484 GCDAGY
+1484 GCDTGY
-1490 NIKSGANTYA
+1490 HIESGANTYA

-1528 KKLTYTYDTESYLQE
+1528 KKLTYTYDTESYLEE

-1548 SGSVDYTYAGKRYS
+1548 SGSIDYTYDGKMYS
-1562 FVGWSRTDGATT
+1562 FVGWSRTPGATT
-1574 PDSDLESPSDTGT
+1574 PDSDLESPSDTGI

-1610 NTCLPDIVGA
+1610 LTCLVETGA
-1620 TCDLVDAVT
+1620 TCDLVDAIT

-1640 KEASGAGTYNPQC
+1640 KEASGAGTYNPKC
-1653 DPIDYQIKYN
+1653 DPIEYQIKYN
-1663 ANCDLATGGTMANT
+1663 ANCDGATGTMANT

-1682 DKVNLTTNGFRCGT
+1682 DKVNLTTNGFTCGI
-1696 KQFLGWADISGC
+1696 KQFLGWADVNGC

-1732 TVDGAVVQLFA
+1732 TADGSVVQLFA
-1743 VWGDCP
+1743 VWGDCMECMDSTP
-1749 ACSAG
+1749 
-1754 TGASCV
+1754 GASCW
-1760 QSAPLGV
+1760 QSAPQGV

-1774 LAGYNT
+1774 LPGYNT
-1780 LVGDGTTN
+1780 LINGGTTY

-1807 ATCSSAPSNTTCT
+1807 ATCSSAPSNTTCK
-1820 YAKTCIFSDIQS
+1820 YDETCIFSDIQS

-1903 ATAGATADVACAQGS
+1903 AAAGATADVACAQGS

-1926 TQCVACPAGR
+1926 TQ
-1936 TTSGTGTKYN
+1936 
-1946 ATANTACSATCSNN
+1946 
-1960 TGVYAWA
+1960 
-1967 TPSWSNNTVANLCT
+1967 
-1981 VTSCSSTYYKNSNAC
+1981 
-1996 ALCSGLASGF
+1996 
-2006 YPNSDNGNSSG
+2006 
-2017 ASACFTNELSGQYV
+2017 
-2031 KSANDSAA
+2031 
-2039 TDCANWTYRPAH
+2039 
-2051 SVNYGST
+2051 
-2058 STCAPCAAVPS
+2058 
-2069 AVSGVAWTKAS
+2069 
-2080 GTRWTSYNQ
+2080 
-2089 CVVTQTPANCAS
+2089 
-2101 GTVKRTQTSTTAW
+2101 
-2114 GNTKLASTLRS
+2114 
-2125 EDGYYADT
+2125 
-2133 SATSCTI
+2133 
-2140 CPSGS
+2140 
-2145 YCPAGATS
+2145 
-2153 STRCAVGSYSNT
+2153 
-2165 TGQHE
+2165 

-2301 NAACTGLGSI
+2301 NSACTGLGSI

-2368 PDGYTNGTTGYSQ
+2368 PSGYANGTTGYSQ
-2381 QSQCLMNVAG
+2381 QSQCLMNVEG
-2391 GKYVATQNESSAS
+2391 GKYVATPNESSAS
-2404 GTCAKGYV
+2404 GTCAKGY
-2412 KAAHTVNYGSTS
+2412 ANPAHTVNYGSTS
-2424 SCTACTGAT
+2424 SCTPCTGAT
-2433 YAANTGQASCTAC
+2433 YAASTGQTSCTAC

-2451 NASKATG
+2451 NASKATS
-2458 YAYWNAGGTA
+2458 YSYWNAGGTA

-2545 TVAKLK
+2545 TIAKLK

-2561 NWSADESLTRTA
+2561 NWSANDALTRTA

-2578 TTIGYGTAA
+2578 TTIGYGTGA
-2587 NEEADCGRKLHMGDN
+2587 NEAADCGRKLHMGDN
-2602 VVYLRSGKRTTPSL
+2602 VVYLRSAKRTTPSL
-2616 RVKVGDTTFYGALS
+2616 RVKVGGTTFYGALS